1 LIEALQLLASPADQQ
16 RQALTDWVAMPDE
29 VTLVVD
35 DALQTADLSLS
46 SEAEIEAIRAIDS
59 WVDEVSS
66 APDAW
71 TGDALETHPLWQKGR
86 TLARAALGLLGVP
99 TLIAPVRVSG
109 TYVRSRSRK
118 PAI

>member
-1 LIEALQLLASPADQQ
+1 MLASPADQQ

-35 DALQTADLSLS
+35 DALQTVDLSLS
-46 SEAEIEAIRAIDS
+46 RQDEIEAIRAIDM

-71 TGDALETHPLWQKGR
+71 SGDALETHPLWQKGR
-86 TLARAALGLLGVP
+86 ALAIAALGLLGVP
-99 TLIAPVRVSG
+99 TLRAPLPVSG
-109 TYVRSRSRK
+109 TYVLSRSRK